1 MSRRSAGER
10 DQFTVRALKPLGDQI
25 RANALAAGMSN
36 NDYLAVIVAQALNM
50 PEHAPV
56 VTHKPATGQLTLTVE
71 QERKTA

>member
-25 RANALAAGMSN
+25 RANARAVGLTN

-50 PEHAPV
+50 PDQAPS
-56 VTHKPATGQLTLTVE
+56 KPSSAQLLLPVSE
-71 QERKTA
+71 DRKTA